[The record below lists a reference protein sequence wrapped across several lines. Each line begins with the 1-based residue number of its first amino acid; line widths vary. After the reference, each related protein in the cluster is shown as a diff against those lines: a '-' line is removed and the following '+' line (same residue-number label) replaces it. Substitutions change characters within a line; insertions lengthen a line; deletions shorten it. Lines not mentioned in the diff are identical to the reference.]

1 MTMVSSG
8 PISLGGSAT
17 SGGLNQSINIEL
29 GQSATAQTSLNATN
43 VRTLLAVPSGTIS
56 LNNAYGKSNV
66 FVLTISSNQTNV
78 NLRSLAVSSGWDQ
91 SLKVVATINAGIYVS
106 SNSTGTPALTVNGSF
121 PSGVE
126 LTNNGFIVGMGG
138 AGGNGTIGNG
148 SPGSAGGL
156 ALSVSSAITIN
167 NASGTVAGGGGGGG
181 SGGANNTVCGCTVIF
196 LYGGGGGGGRSSAA
210 ANSAGGS
217 GGSPGGAAGG
227 AGTVSAA
234 GSGGSGNGAGN
245 GGAGGGWGASG
256 SNGANSLYTRGSGGA
271 GGAAVTGNSNITWT
285 AFGTRLGSIS

>member
-1 MTMVSSG
+1 MVSSG

-56 LNNAYGKSNV
+56 LSNAYGKSNV
-66 FVLTISSNQTNV
+66 FALTISSNQTNV
-78 NLRSLAVSSGWDQ
+78 NLRTLAVSSGWDQ
-91 SLKVVATINAGIYVS
+91 SLKVVATINGGVYVS
-106 SNSTGTPALTVNGSF
+106 SNSTGTPALTVSGSF

-138 AGGNGTIGNG
+138 KGGDGGVGNGQA
-148 SPGSAGGL
+148 GSAGGL

-181 SGGANNTVCGCTVIF
+181 AGGAVDTVCGCTPINIP
-196 LYGGGGGGGRSSAA
+196 GGGGGGGRSSAA
-210 ANSAGGS
+210 ANSAGGAN
-217 GGSPGGAAGG
+217 GGG
-227 AGTVSAA
+227 AGTVSSAGA
-234 GSGGSGNGAGN
+234 GGSGGAN
-245 GGAGGGWGASG
+245 GGAGGNWGASG
-256 SNGANSLYTRGSGGA
+256 SNGNNGTYARGVGGA
-271 GGAAVTGNSNITWT
+271 GGGAVSGNSNITWT
-285 AFGTRLGSIS
+285 AFGTRTGSIT

>member
-8 PISLGGSAT
+8 PISLGGNAT

-29 GQSATAQTSLNATN
+29 GQSATAQTSLNAAN

-56 LNNAYGKSNV
+56 LSNAYGKSNV

-91 SLKVVATINAGIYVS
+91 SLKVVATINGGVYVS

-121 PSGVE
+121 PGGVE

-148 SPGSAGGL
+148 QPGSAGGL

-181 SGGANNTVCGCTVIF
+181 GGGGNNTVCGCTVIF
-196 LYGGGGGGGRSSAA
+196 LAGGGGGGGRSSAA
-210 ANSAGGS
+210 ANSAGGT
-217 GGSPGGAAGG
+217 GNNNGG
-227 AGTVSAA
+227 AGTVSSA
-234 GSGGSGNGAGN
+234 GSGGAGGGGSGNGN

-256 SNGANSLYTRGSGGA
+256 SDGANGIYTRGFGGA
-271 GGAAVTGNSNITWT
+271 GGGAISGNSNITWT

>member
-56 LNNAYGKSNV
+56 LSNAYGKSNV
-66 FVLTISSNQTNV
+66 FVLTISSNQTNL

-138 AGGNGTIGNG
+138 AGGNGTSGNG

-181 SGGANNTVCGCTVIF
+181 AGGAVDTVCGCTPINIP
-196 LYGGGGGGGRSSAA
+196 GGGGGGGRSSAA
-210 ANSAGGS
+210 ANSAGGAN
-217 GGSPGGAAGG
+217 GGG
-227 AGTVSAA
+227 AGTVSSAGA
-234 GSGGSGNGAGN
+234 GGSGGAN
-245 GGAGGGWGASG
+245 GGAGGNWGASG
-256 SNGANSLYTRGSGGA
+256 SNGNNGTYARGVGGA
-271 GGAAVTGNSNITWT
+271 GGGAVSGNSNITWT
-285 AFGTRLGSIS
+285 AFGTRTGSIT